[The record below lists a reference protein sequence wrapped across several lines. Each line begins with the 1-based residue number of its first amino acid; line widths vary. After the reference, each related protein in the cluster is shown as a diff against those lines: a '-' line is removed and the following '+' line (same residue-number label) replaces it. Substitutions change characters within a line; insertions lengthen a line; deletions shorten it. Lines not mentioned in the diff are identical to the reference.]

1 MIPQGG
7 RPATGSSAAP
17 AAQRSARLALWLP
30 ALLALAGCSTA
41 YSYPPVGTG
50 WSRAPD
56 LSVYAALNQAAQLA
70 REQEVLCEGENPDLF
85 ERRWQAEFAARH
97 DWIASAMA
105 ARYGPAALAG
115 STRRLTGREP
125 CPEVP
130 DDRWRNHYS
139 RLLHLLELRLYP
151 KDHWS
156 A

>member
-1 MIPQGG
+1 MILQGG
-7 RPATGSSAAP
+7 RPAVRDSGPQLAAG
-17 AAQRSARLALWLP
+17 AARVAGWLP
-30 ALLALAGCSTA
+30 ALLALAGCSA
-41 YSYPPVGTG
+41 PYSYPAVGTG

-70 REQEVLCEGENPDLF
+70 REQEVLCEGENPALF

-105 ARYGPAALAG
+105 VRYGPAALAG
-115 STRRLTGREP
+115 SAYRLTGREP

-130 DDRWRNHYS
+130 DDRWRHHYS
-139 RLLHLLELRLYP
+139 RLLHMLELRLYP